1 MMMKV
6 KIHTLL
12 FLLLFSGLSFGQ
24 TFIYHPISSIPGE
37 LQYDFIVFISDL
49 FSYKELKL
57 NIEPIEPA
65 DTIQF
70 QNEKYQLKYV
80 EIEEEKLGLEDLQTD
95 RLGNIIT
102 DNPSGVSYSSY
113 NFGTDYFVIDFF
125 KEPKIVKQ
133 KSTGESYVLRTE
145 TTYYY
150 ERLYIY

>member
-1 MMMKV
+1 MKA

-12 FLLLFSGLSFGQ
+12 LLISFSGLSFGQ
-24 TFIYHPISSIPGE
+24 TFIYHPISGIPDE
-37 LQYDFIVFISDL
+37 LQNDFIVFISDL
-49 FSYKELKL
+49 FSYEELKL

-80 EIEEEKLGLEDLQTD
+80 EIEEEKLGFEDLQTD
-95 RLGNIIT
+95 HLGNIIT

-113 NFGTDYFVIDFF
+113 SLGTDYFVIDFF

-133 KSTGESYVLRTE
+133 KSTGENYVLHTA

-150 ERLYIY
+150 ERIKETKN